1 MSPAAPG
8 PEAPPEYSGQ
18 LSRRWLYA
26 LALVFIGALVTPI
39 AWRHPG
45 LSRREKLLIIGLGC
59 LQTLA
64 AVVFALL
71 FCAWMAAR
79 VRQQLGAGGG

>member
-1 MSPAAPG
+1 MSPAASG

-39 AWRHPG
+39 AWKHPG
-45 LSRREKLLIIGLGC
+45 ISRREKLLIIALGC

-64 AVVFALL
+64 AVAVAVL
-71 FCAWMAAR
+71 FCGWMAAR
-79 VRQQLGAGGG
+79 VRSQLGAGGG